1 MIKIRFFGAL
11 RKCADAEGFFELPVD
26 AGSILNAG
34 DLKQVLIREFEKRG
48 FGAELVL
55 ISESVIA
62 DDENILQDHEPVKV
76 REGLAV
82 LPPVCGG

>member
-1 MIKIRFFGAL
+1 MIKVRFFGAL
-11 RKCADAEGFFELPVD
+11 RRCADPDGFFELPVEP
-26 AGSILNAG
+26 GTILSAG
-34 DLKQVLIREFEKRG
+34 DLKRILASEFEKRG
-48 FGAELVL
+48 FQADLAL

-62 DDENILQDHEPVKV
+62 DDETILQDHEPVQV

>member
-11 RKCADAEGFFELPVD
+11 RKCADPDGFFELPVD

-34 DLKQVLIREFEKRG
+34 DLKKVLIREFEKRG
-48 FGAELVL
+48 FGAELTL